1 MVGFKK
7 TGRKLFKKTGRKLFK
22 KTGRKLFKKKGRKTF
37 KKRDRK
43 MFGGEIKKCAD
54 CRTKRNEESELQA
67 VPCCNLGCC
76 TKYVCWDDKE
86 NGGNVKCR
94 VKCNNCQ
101 EVNIIGRECYT
112 KNRNW
117 FQNDYRDNGGF
128 DHYGTTD
135 LEKAYKKTYPA
146 PGESYFTCGHCEKR
160 NILPEK
166 WNIKVHDLN
175 YD

>member
-1 MVGFKK
+1 MSSSY
-7 TGRKLFKKTGRKLFK
+7 LN
-22 KTGRKLFKKKGRKTF
+22 KKKC
-37 KKRDRK
+37 
-43 MFGGEIKKCAD
+43 ED
-54 CRTKRNEESELQA
+54 CGTERNEDDLQP
-67 VPCCNLGCC
+67 VPCCKESPCC
-76 TKYVCWDDKE
+76 MKDVCSDD
-86 NGGNVKCR
+86 VKCM
-94 VKCNNCQ
+94 VYCKNEDCE

-166 WNIKVHDLN
+166 WNINVHDEN